1 MKVKWVL
8 SGWAL
13 IYYIYILIGRRD
25 EDIGTDGP
33 YEVTERKNCHPQA
46 QHRGLGR
53 NQPENT
59 LILDVQLPELKIN
72 VWVFLLGLCFWLVM
86 GLHGSMRAL

>member
-13 IYYIYILIGRRD
+13 IYYIYVLIGRRD

-33 YEVTERKNCHPQA
+33 YEVTERKNSHHKPSTEA
-46 QHRGLGR
+46 SEET
-53 NQPENT
+53 N
-59 LILDVQLPELKIN
+59 
-72 VWVFLLGLCFWLVM
+72 
-86 GLHGSMRAL
+86 LHTP